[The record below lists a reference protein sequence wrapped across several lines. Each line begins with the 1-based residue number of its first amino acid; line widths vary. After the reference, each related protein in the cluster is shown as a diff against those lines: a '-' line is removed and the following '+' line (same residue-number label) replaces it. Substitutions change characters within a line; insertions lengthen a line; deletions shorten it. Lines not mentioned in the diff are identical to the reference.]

1 MSRSSPSAA
10 VGVPCVPLGTCVLDQ
25 PPDGACWVTGSGPVV
40 LGGVANL
47 VLDSQAVSP
56 TQGPAGGP
64 DLSLAAVSLYLIAFL

>member
-1 MSRSSPSAA
+1 M
-10 VGVPCVPLGTCVLDQ
+10 
-25 PPDGACWVTGSGPVV
+25 
-40 LGGVANL
+40 